1 MQKLSRKP
9 LHLKMRLKNMNEFD
23 LIQTYF
29 APLAG
34 PEGMAL
40 KDDTARYTPRAGYDL
55 LITTDS
61 FVEGVHFPKGMY
73 GADVA
78 ERLLRTNLSDV
89 AAKGGTPLG
98 YQLSVSMPVDKMELW
113 IPAFAKGLETT
124 QAEYGCTLWGGD
136 TTAIDGP
143 AVFSITLIGEISDL
157 VTNLPISPA
166 PKGGDIFAF
175 ESAYWR
181 PEPSFAYESILS
193 KFATAAADVS
203 DGIMADVAHLSTL
216 SSICATLNFD
226 ALPFSMG
233 AESWAEGQK
242 DPQQARQVL
251 ASFGDDYGVV
261 FSAKPNDRQAIFDT
275 ARQAKLKLTL
285 IGSMMPGQ
293 GSVCLDVDGQDAVFE
308 AILSHFS
315 DLAIRIEMNGRNGAI
330 FNLWTQVS
338 VTLSY
343 GRHVIPDIFFYIF
356 IES

>member
-98 YQLSVSMPVDKMELW
+98 YQLSVSMPVDKMDLW

-143 AVFSITLIGEISDL
+143 AVFSITLIGESKEGEMVRRKGAALGDDIWVSGWLGDAMLGCDL

-233 AESWAEGQK
+233 AESWADGQK

-293 GSVCLDVDGQDAVFE
+293 GSVCLDVDGQ
-308 AILSHFS
+308 
-315 DLAIRIEMNGRNGAI
+315 EMAWPQTG
-330 FNLWTQVS
+330 
-338 VTLSY
+338 Y
-343 GRHVIPDIFFYIF
+343 RHK
-356 IES
+356 